1 MSIAEITDNINKLNK
16 DVGTFRQ
23 LTDQIGTKKDTSK
36 SREQLRDLR
45 ENIKEM
51 AKLIKTELQRANED
65 RSNRQK
71 VDQLSK
77 SFAQILSLYDQ
88 TSKTSIQ
95 KEREFVVQMES
106 RRDSSPI
113 NMQVSPKQQQQVAD
127 FKELNVDDELIK
139 EYNTDIKSLE
149 SDLLELQTVF
159 NDVGLLVDQQG
170 QMLDNVETNVASAD
184 NNVVVARGKLS
195 DAMRLAT
202 SARWKIVAIIVLIVV
217 ILAIII
223 IVIVV
228 PICASK
234 KC

>member
-1 MSIAEITDNINKLNK
+1 MSIAEVTESINKLNK
-16 DVGTFRQ
+16 DVSSFRQ
-23 LTDQIGTKKDTSK
+23 LTDQIGSKKDTSK

-45 ENIKEM
+45 ENIKES
-51 AKLIKTELQRANED
+51 AKQIKNQLQKANED
-65 RSNRQK
+65 RGNRQK

-77 SFAQILSLYDQ
+77 TFTQILTLYDQ

-113 NMQVSPKQQQQVAD
+113 EMPRGQQKQEQVD

-139 EYNTDIKSLE
+139 EYNTDIKALE
-149 SDLLELQTVF
+149 NDLVELQAVF
-159 NDVGLLVDQQG
+159 NDVGLLVESQG
-170 QMLDNVETNVASAD
+170 QMLDNVEHNVANAD
-184 NNVVVARGKLS
+184 NNVSDGRRKLS

-202 SARWKIVAIIVLIVV
+202 SARWKIALIVV
-217 ILAIII
+217 LCIVILVIII
-223 IVIVV
+223 LVIVI
-228 PICASK
+228 PICVSG